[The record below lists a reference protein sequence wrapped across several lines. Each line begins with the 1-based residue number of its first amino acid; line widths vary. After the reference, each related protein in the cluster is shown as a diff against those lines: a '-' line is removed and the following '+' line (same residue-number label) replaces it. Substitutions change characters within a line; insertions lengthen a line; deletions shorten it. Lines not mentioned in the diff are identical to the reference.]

1 MTESNQNT
9 IITFKIPPSTKVT
22 YIATLNG
29 EIGYIK
35 LTENKL
41 YLLRGRVY
49 KIPVNTLLKLDD
61 FYMIKIKGLL
71 KELIDV
77 RNIENGIATV
87 VPIIHNVVIK
97 DNMELG
103 QFV

>member
-1 MTESNQNT
+1 MSEVEKNS
-9 IITFKIPPSTKVT
+9 ITFKIPPSTKIS

-29 EIGYIK
+29 EIGHIK
-35 LTENKL
+35 LTEDKL

-49 KIPVNTLLKLDD
+49 KIPVNTNLNLDD
-61 FYMIKIKGLL
+61 FYMIKIKGAL
-71 KELIDV
+71 KEKIDV